1 MIYNG
6 ETYYY
11 EKNTLGDIIAIKD
24 NTGSVVARY
33 EYDAWGNHTVYDEYG
48 IENTTNTFIGNVNP
62 FRYRGYYYDTE
73 TGFYYLQTRYY
84 DPTICRFINADK
96 YELIATLSSMPNQL
110 NMYAYCGNNPI
121 MFTDES
127 GQWGLLATMI
137 VGAIIGGVLSGG
149 FAVAEQVDNY
159 GWDTSKWDTNQ
170 IILST
175 LGGVLSGAVAAS
187 PLGIGWQIGISLGI
201 NVLTSVVTQIDSGQS
216 FDYQEMISQGLIDVF
231 AGLLGGGTLGI
242 STSQFGLLISDY
254 IADKSASV
262 VVFGLFYDITKS
274 STANMFL
281 VKFFYAIGG

>member
-1 MIYNG
+1 MI
-6 ETYYY
+6 
-11 EKNTLGDIIAIKD
+11 A
-24 NTGSVVARY
+24 S
-33 EYDAWGNHTVYDEYG
+33 
-48 IENTTNTFIGNVNP
+48 TFIGNVNP

-84 DPTICRFINADK
+84 DPTICRFINADN
-96 YELIATLSSMPNQL
+96 YELIATLSSVPNQL

-187 PLGIGWQIGISLGI
+187 PLGIGWKIGINAGI